1 MENYSS
7 ELYKIIEN
15 YKQNFNENLKI
26 LDASAFI
33 HGYNPMLEDGEHFA
47 TNNIVEEV
55 KTKEDVVFLALES
68 NRVKVMEP
76 STEILNIVRETALKT
91 GDAVSDN
98 DMEILALAIQLS
110 GVLYT
115 DDYGIQNVAK
125 KFETKIKN
133 ISMEGIKKEFIWR
146 KMCKGCKKLYNV
158 NCGSETCEVCGSELV
173 RKMVKKRINKG
184 GTNKKYKKNSNKKY
198 KKDSNEIVW
207 K

>member
-1 MENYSS
+1 MRE
-7 ELYKIIEN
+7 IINN
-15 YKQNFNENLKI
+15 YKENFNENLKI

-33 HGYNPMLEDGEHFA
+33 HGYNPMLEEGEHFT

-55 KTKEDVVFLALES
+55 KTKEDIVFLSIES
-68 NRVKVMEP
+68 NRVKIMEP
-76 STEILNIVRETALKT
+76 SAEILNMVKETALKT

-98 DMEILALAIQLS
+98 DMEILALSIQLF
-110 GVLYT
+110 GILYT

-125 KFETKIKN
+125 KFEIIVKN
-133 ISMEGIKKEFIWR
+133 INMEGIKKEFIWR

-158 NCGSETCEVCGSELV
+158 NYSSETCEICGAELV
-173 RKMVKKRINKG
+173 RKMVKKRID
-184 GTNKKYKKNSNKKY
+184 KKNTKNNVKKRKSNKKY

>member
-7 ELYKIIEN
+7 ELDKIIGN

-33 HGYNPMLEDGEHFA
+33 HGYNPMLEEGEHFT

-55 KTKEDVVFLALES
+55 KTKEDIVFLALES
-68 NRVKVMEP
+68 NRVKIMEP
-76 STEILNIVRETALKT
+76 SAEILNIVKETALKT

-125 KFETKIKN
+125 KFETKVKN
-133 ISMEGIKKEFIWR
+133 INMEGIKKEFIWR

-158 NCGSETCEVCGSELV
+158 NYSNETCEVCGSELV

-184 GTNKKYKKNSNKKY
+184 GKNKKYKKNSNKKY